1 MLCSKYISFSFLLL
15 TLFLHAVN
23 CADPLFHF
31 CFSQENYTANSPYGT
46 NLNGL
51 LKILSTKVPSKGFGL
66 SSTGQGQ
73 AQANGLALCRGDV
86 SKTNCKTC
94 VIDAGKALGDRCP
107 YKKGAIIWYD
117 NCLLKYSNIHFFG
130 EIDNENKFYLWNGQH
145 VDNSTSFNPKVND
158 LLSSL
163 SNKAYANPKFY
174 ATGDLKLDSSSKLYG
189 LAQCTGDL
197 SGLDCKK
204 CLETAI
210 SELPNCCDGQRG
222 GRVVGGS
229 CNIRYE
235 LYPFVD
241 V

>member
-1 MLCSKYISFSFLLL
+1 MLCSKYISFSFLLFS
-15 TLFLHAVN
+15 LFLHAVN
-23 CADPLFHF
+23 CTDPLYHF

-51 LKILSTKVPSKGFGL
+51 LKILSTKVSSKGFGL

-94 VIDAGKALGDRCP
+94 VIDAGKELGDRCP

-117 NCLLKYSNIHFFG
+117 NCLLKYSNIDFFG
-130 EIDNENKFYLWNGQH
+130 EIDNKNK
-145 VDNSTSFNPKVND
+145 
-158 LLSSL
+158 L

-189 LAQCTGDL
+189 LAQCTRDL

-204 CLETAI
+204 CLDTAI
-210 SELPNCCDGQRG
+210 SELPNCCDGKRG
-222 GRVVGGS
+222 GRVVVAVVTLDMNFTPLLMLCYFMVS
-229 CNIRYE
+229 TVY
-235 LYPFVD
+235 V
-241 V
+241 